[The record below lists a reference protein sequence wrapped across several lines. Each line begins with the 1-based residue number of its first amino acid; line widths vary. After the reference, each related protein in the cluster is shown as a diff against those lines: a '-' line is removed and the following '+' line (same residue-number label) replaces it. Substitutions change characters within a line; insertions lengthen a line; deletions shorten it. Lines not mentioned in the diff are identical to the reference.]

1 MRPSKAVKVLKS
13 ARLDLE
19 IEAGISVWVARRRE
33 KGRQRARMHRERTQG
48 GEANPSAEPLESPEA
63 AAAARKEAARKEIQ
77 DFRASLLQAD
87 GQPRKFRRA
96 PDSQRRKEAKRL
108 RRQTRR
114 NDDASRD
121 TNHAIAHAYPLG
133 GEVVVRQTT
142 LWPAGQGVRPSLP
155 IELFGI
161 LVAASLFLAVGACLA
176 IRRWV
181 HARPSMGQANSRG
194 PVSGPGKNN
203 KMPNPLQGPT
213 SGQISSE
220 RTHTEILPDA
230 SRGLVSSPVTPAPPP
245 AAEPT
250 YGRRI
255 RLEAGTVDPEGIPR
269 WHRSECLRPRTQS
282 MGGAVQRLCRPTGVC
297 AAFRSRPRDSERRE
311 VASGRV
317 RSHPGPQTDPLRT
330 VSVSPG

>member
-1 MRPSKAVKVLKS
+1 M
-13 ARLDLE
+13 
-19 IEAGISVWVARRRE
+19 
-33 KGRQRARMHRERTQG
+33 
-48 GEANPSAEPLESPEA
+48 
-63 AAAARKEAARKEIQ
+63 
-77 DFRASLLQAD
+77 
-87 GQPRKFRRA
+87 
-96 PDSQRRKEAKRL
+96 
-108 RRQTRR
+108 
-114 NDDASRD
+114 
-121 TNHAIAHAYPLG
+121 
-133 GEVVVRQTT
+133 
-142 LWPAGQGVRPSLP
+142 
-155 IELFGI
+155 
-161 LVAASLFLAVGACLA
+161 GACLA

-203 KMPNPLQGPT
+203 KMPNSLQGPT

-220 RTHTEILPDA
+220 RAHTEILPDA

-269 WHRSECLRPRTQS
+269 WHRSECLRPGPSRWVEPCKDCAGQPGYVQPS
-282 MGGAVQRLCRPTGVC
+282 GAAHVTLSG
-297 AAFRSRPRDSERRE
+297 ERWHQE
-311 VASGRV
+311 GCGHNL